1 MSAIYTTVAG
11 RMATAPERYVTD
23 RGPRVRFR
31 VASTERRYN
40 RTGDGWADAE
50 TVYLTVTCWRQL
62 ADSVHQS
69 LRVGDPVIVHGKLS
83 SHSYERDGRPQ
94 TLLELGADAVGPDLR
109 WSTAVVTRTRSAAAE
124 APRVAGAD
132 EREAPT
138 SGEPRVPSGEGA
150 PAPHDRDFGV
160 GRDTGAVER
169 RAVEGAVSA

>member
-1 MSAIYTTVAG
+1 MNAIYTTVAG
-11 RMATAPERYVTD
+11 RLATAPERHVTE

-31 VASTERRYN
+31 VASTERR
-40 RTGDGWADAE
+40 RAGDGWADAE

-62 ADSVHQS
+62 ADSVHLS
-69 LRVGDPVIVHGKLS
+69 LRVGDPVIVHGKLL

-124 APRVAGAD
+124 APPVADA
-132 EREAPT
+132 ERRDAP
-138 SGEPRVPSGEGA
+138 PSGERIPSAEAA
-150 PAPHDRDFGV
+150 PAAVSR
-160 GRDTGAVER
+160 GAGAADQ